1 MKKDEYVVDC
11 GGIQPEPLEPPV
23 EEVFIDPTLHGNEK
37 IKEAIHLFHQ
47 EQSDE
52 NYAVACGAVRMC
64 MVCDGHLI
72 FPADVIEN
80 TDGSTDFL
88 FKTMDINGM
97 DFLVAFTDQ
106 EEYEKAP
113 ASGAVSQFIDSMLEN
128 VMLDENIAGVIIN
141 PWGEQL
147 VLCREDIA
155 RILTRG
161 VQ

>member
-1 MKKDEYVVDC
+1 MTES
-11 GGIQPEPLEPPV
+11 
-23 EEVFIDPTLHGNEK
+23 FIDPSLHGNEQ

-52 NYAVACGAVRMC
+52 NYAAACGAVRMC

-80 TDGSTDFL
+80 ADGSTDFL

-113 ASGAVSQFIDSMLEN
+113 ASSAVSQFIDSMLEN

>member
-1 MKKDEYVVDC
+1 MKKDEYIVDC

-23 EEVFIDPTLHGNEK
+23 EEVFIDPTLYGNKK

-52 NYAVACGAVRMC
+52 NYAAACFALRMC
-64 MVCDGHLI
+64 MVCDGHLV

-128 VMLDENIAGVIIN
+128 VMQQEDIAGVIIN
-141 PWGEQL
+141 PWGEHL
-147 VLCREDIA
+147 VLCKADIA
-155 RILTRG
+155 LILDMGMR
-161 VQ
+161 

>member
-1 MKKDEYVVDC
+1 MAET
-11 GGIQPEPLEPPV
+11 
-23 EEVFIDPTLHGNEK
+23 FIDPTLHGNDK
-37 IKEAIHLFHQ
+37 IKAAIHLFHQ

-52 NYAVACGAVRMC
+52 NYAVACSAVRMRMAC
-64 MVCDGHLI
+64 NGHLI

-88 FKTMDINGM
+88 FKTMDVDGM

-128 VMLDENIAGVIIN
+128 VMQQDDIAGVVIN
-141 PWGEQL
+141 PLGEYL
-147 VLCREDIA
+147 ILCKTDIA

>member
-1 MKKDEYVVDC
+1 
-11 GGIQPEPLEPPV
+11 
-23 EEVFIDPTLHGNEK
+23 
-37 IKEAIHLFHQ
+37 
-47 EQSDE
+47 
-52 NYAVACGAVRMC
+52 

-113 ASGAVSQFIDSMLEN
+113 ASGAVSQFTDSMLEN
-128 VMLDENIAGVIIN
+128 VMQQD
-141 PWGEQL
+141 
-147 VLCREDIA
+147 DILA
-155 RILTRG
+155 ITTPLE
-161 VQ
+161 

>member
-1 MKKDEYVVDC
+1 MAES
-11 GGIQPEPLEPPV
+11 
-23 EEVFIDPTLHGNEK
+23 FIDPTLHGNEK

-47 EQSDE
+47 EQTNERYDLG
-52 NYAVACGAVRMC
+52 CFAVRERMLC
-64 MVCDGHLI
+64 EGHLI
-72 FPADVIEN
+72 FPADIIEAE
-80 TDGSTDFL
+80 DGSTNFL
-88 FKTMDINGM
+88 FKTMECNGM

-113 ASGAVSQFIDSMLEN
+113 ASGAVSQFVDVMLEN

>member
-1 MKKDEYVVDC
+1 MADS
-11 GGIQPEPLEPPV
+11 
-23 EEVFIDPTLHGNEK
+23 FIDPTLYGNEK
-37 IKEAIHLFHQ
+37 IKEAIHLFHR
-47 EQSDE
+47 EQSEE
-52 NYAVACGAVRMC
+52 NYNAACFALEGV
-64 MVCDGHLI
+64 MVCDGHLV

-88 FKTMDINGM
+88 FKTMEINGM

-147 VLCREDIA
+147 VLCREDVA